1 MMKVQPAFLLSVPRK
16 WIYAFAFASIFL
28 IAGFAAAGEAHAQT
42 YYVSSSDPGRS
53 DSGPGTSASA
63 PWATLT
69 KVSSVTFN
77 AGDTILLK
85 KGDTWTGETLFLKG
99 SGTSSN
105 WITLSSYGTG
115 ARPRITPYT
124 SEAAIPA
131 ADPTN
136 VANNGILY
144 GIRLQNN
151 AGWKIV
157 GIEVAYTKMG
167 IVYTNDNTD
176 NKDGLWIEDCYVH
189 NIAKWPIHPYPSA
202 DNRAAEL
209 QYAAYSIGIYAHG
222 RHLDSGLYGH
232 LQNITI
238 KNTTVN
244 NTDAPLDVG
253 WADNITID
261 SITAKDS
268 YREGVQ
274 FGHVNYDGAGPFVG
288 SFTNSRIL
296 RSGYLYGFA
305 WGSAGLQFNA
315 VHHFTVDNVEI
326 GSTKAPDGP
335 DGVGVDFE
343 GLNTDVTVQN
353 SYIHDNDG
361 DAFMLTRNGFWGRNE
376 VTGMPIENANTSI
389 IGNYIVNN
397 GLKIDPNQ
405 PHAAFMVHGWNL
417 GNGGT
422 ISGNT
427 IVKASAS
434 QALNHIFER
443 TPRLTESMPRDHVYA
458 NNIVKLPG
466 GNVIHYAATGFY
478 KTQGAAGWSYLA
490 NGSTNAVWQEAPA
503 PNDYDDAGTTQ
514 SYGIPYDYAPNANW
528 QYGQGYWK
536 SSTGGMQIGDNW
548 LLPDV
553 GQAAHR
559 VWTSDGIKK
568 IRITGTAKKADVSG
582 GDGVDVKIVKNND
595 ATPLWSGT
603 LAYNDA
609 TGLSHD
615 ITLTVK
621 SGDKISFIASA
632 KSSATGDK
640 TEWNP
645 VIEELQGPGQSIY
658 TSQVPSN
665 FFSDARY
672 DLGTKFKANVSG
684 TITKVRIYT
693 KDAESGIHTVR
704 IWNAATG
711 AMLLPK
717 AYDWDIPGGTAGWK
731 EFTLPVPLAI
741 SADTDYIVSVT
752 NSTDLYYA
760 DTQHGFD
767 SPINNGNLITYAASG
782 VSSTTL
788 GTMPSTTY
796 LNSSFFRDIVFVPT
810 PSQTIFTTQT
820 PDYYFSD
827 AQYELGTKFKT
838 SVAGKITKVR
848 IYTNGVET
856 GTHTVRIWNVAT
868 GTMILPTAYSWNVPT
883 GSAGWKE
890 FTLPTPQAIS
900 ANTDYIVAV
909 SNGTDKLYADTQ
921 HGFDSPINNGSLV
934 TYTASGVA
942 TTALGTMPTSTYLN
956 SNLFRDIVFV
966 AN

>member
-1 MMKVQPAFLLSVPRK
+1 MMKVQAAFLLSVPRK

-136 VANNGILY
+136 VANNGIMY

-157 GIEVAYTKMG
+157 GIEIAYTKMG
-167 IVYTNDNTD
+167 IVYTNDNTA

-202 DNRAAEL
+202 DTRAAEL

-238 KNTTVN
+238 KNTTIN

-376 VTGMPIENANTSI
+376 VTGMPIENSNTSI

-466 GNVIHYAATGFY
+466 GNIIHYAALDFTRRRERRA
-478 KTQGAAGWSYLA
+478 GA
-490 NGSTNAVWQEAPA
+490 
-503 PNDYDDAGTTQ
+503 
-514 SYGIPYDYAPNANW
+514 
-528 QYGQGYWK
+528 
-536 SSTGGMQIGDNW
+536 
-548 LLPDV
+548 
-553 GQAAHR
+553 
-559 VWTSDGIKK
+559 
-568 IRITGTAKKADVSG
+568 
-582 GDGVDVKIVKNND
+582 
-595 ATPLWSGT
+595 
-603 LAYNDA
+603 
-609 TGLSHD
+609 
-615 ITLTVK
+615 
-621 SGDKISFIASA
+621 
-632 KSSATGDK
+632 
-640 TEWNP
+640 
-645 VIEELQGPGQSIY
+645 
-658 TSQVPSN
+658 
-665 FFSDARY
+665 
-672 DLGTKFKANVSG
+672 
-684 TITKVRIYT
+684 
-693 KDAESGIHTVR
+693 
-704 IWNAATG
+704 IW
-711 AMLLPK
+711 
-717 AYDWDIPGGTAGWK
+717 
-731 EFTLPVPLAI
+731 
-741 SADTDYIVSVT
+741 
-752 NSTDLYYA
+752 
-760 DTQHGFD
+760 
-767 SPINNGNLITYAASG
+767 
-782 VSSTTL
+782 
-788 GTMPSTTY
+788 
-796 LNSSFFRDIVFVPT
+796 
-810 PSQTIFTTQT
+810 
-820 PDYYFSD
+820 
-827 AQYELGTKFKT
+827 
-838 SVAGKITKVR
+838 
-848 IYTNGVET
+848 
-856 GTHTVRIWNVAT
+856 
-868 GTMILPTAYSWNVPT
+868 
-883 GSAGWKE
+883 
-890 FTLPTPQAIS
+890 
-900 ANTDYIVAV
+900 
-909 SNGTDKLYADTQ
+909 
-921 HGFDSPINNGSLV
+921 
-934 TYTASGVA
+934 
-942 TTALGTMPTSTYLN
+942 
-956 SNLFRDIVFV
+956 
-966 AN
+966 